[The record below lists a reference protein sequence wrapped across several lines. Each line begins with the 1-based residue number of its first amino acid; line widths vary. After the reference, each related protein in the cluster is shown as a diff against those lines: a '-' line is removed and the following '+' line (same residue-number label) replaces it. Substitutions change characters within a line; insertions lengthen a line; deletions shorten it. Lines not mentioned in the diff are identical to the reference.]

1 MLPYRRLP
9 EWTISYLIAQNRKMG
24 VIPDSSPS
32 LTLCICSAL
41 VGSSAI
47 DSSCQ
52 YLFSQYDHC
61 GSASMITPPQEFL
74 HNFSPGLLASSFT
87 HLHTVHHP
95 ISKVDFKYPNLISPL
110 LYSES
115 SDSSQIAYWPYL
127 PLQPHFLPFPPCN
140 ICFSQVELI
149 AVS

>member
-1 MLPYRRLP
+1 
-9 EWTISYLIAQNRKMG
+9 MG
-24 VIPDSSPS
+24 VILDSSP
-32 LTLCICSAL
+32 LILCICSAL

-52 YLFSQYDHC
+52 YLFFQNHHC
-61 GSASMITPPQEFL
+61 GSASMITPPKEFL

-95 ISKVDFKYPNLISPL
+95 ISKVDFKNPNLISPL

-115 SDSSQIAYWPYL
+115 SDSSPMSSNCLLAPSATSTSFFAISS
-127 PLQPHFLPFPPCN
+127 LQHQL
-140 ICFSQVELI
+140 
-149 AVS
+149 